1 MVKWRRIWTTE
12 VPIFHRQGKCS
23 TKKQV
28 APWNYSSSSLLSEIM
43 PHLSSVLKSR
53 DITLPKKVC
62 IIKAVV
68 FPVVMYGCESRTIK
82 KAEHRRIYAF
92 ELVLEKTLESPL
104 DCKIKSLN
112 PKRNQPW
119 IFTGRTDAEAEA
131 PILCPPDAKSRLI
144 GKDPDARKDWGQKRQ
159 VTEDKAVG

>member
-12 VPIFHRQGKCS
+12 VPTFHRQGKCS

-159 VTEDKAVG
+159 VTEDKTVG